1 MLNEK
6 QIKLLMAFCANGIQH
21 EKAPD
26 LRVKKIVELRGRL
39 EETVPNWMQL
49 IEEALSDGTRP
60 EAAEALATYKKLAP
74 AEQYPPPR
82 SPLIFKAELAPFYR
96 PLDEVERNCKE
107 LNARRVDYALAM
119 SIVDEL
125 YMRGGLDDEDYNF
138 VAEVY
143 GVYYGFPKGRSIFYW
158 EGPPERKKKSV
169 DNKEQQPKRQT
180 TRPYTKRNKEY
191 WEKHEKKPDNE

>member
-1 MLNEK
+1 LNER

-21 EKAPD
+21 EKDPD

-49 IEEALSDGTRP
+49 IEEVLSDGTRP
-60 EAAEALATYKKLAP
+60 EASEALATYKKLAP

-125 YMRGGLDDEDYNF
+125 YMRGGLDDEDYQF
-138 VAEVY
+138 CRRSVRC
-143 GVYYGFPKGRSIFYW
+143 FLWLSKGKINILL
-158 EGPPERKKKSV
+158 G
-169 DNKEQQPKRQT
+169 
-180 TRPYTKRNKEY
+180 RPSG
-191 WEKHEKKPDNE
+191 EKKEIRGQQVTAAKAPNNQSIHKA

>member
-1 MLNEK
+1 MNER

-49 IEEALSDGTRP
+49 IEEVLSDGTRP
-60 EAAEALATYKKLAP
+60 EASEALAAYKKLDP

-82 SPLIFKAELAPFYR
+82 SPLIFKAELAPYYR
-96 PLDEVERNCKE
+96 PLDEVERDHKE
-107 LNARRVDYALAM
+107 FNVRRVDYALAM
-119 SIVDEL
+119 IIVDEL
-125 YMRGGLDDEDYNF
+125 YVRGGLDDDDYNF

-143 GVYYGFPKGRSIFYW
+143 GVYYGFPKESIFYW
-158 EGPPERKKKSV
+158 DGPPERKAKSGN
-169 DNKEQQPKRQT
+169 DKEDQT
-180 TRPYTKRNKEY
+180 KSKGTRPYTKRNKDY